1 MMEEPGTDFKVLL
14 VRQLDY
20 SKSLIPED
28 VSALIPY
35 RFSGVVKLL
44 AHNNPD
50 MMGQLSD
57 RNVKASLVNADFSAE
72 DNILSQM
79 DLRMNRQLLLITHR
93 MNGEEVFRRKRHDL
107 S

>member
-1 MMEEPGTDFKVLL
+1 MVDSRRRKCFN
-14 VRQLDY
+14 
-20 SKSLIPED
+20 SLP
-28 VSALIPY
+28 VFRRS
-35 RFSGVVKLL
+35 KLL

-57 RNVKASLVNADFSAE
+57 RNVKASLVNAAFSAE